1 MRYAARS
8 LGYYH
13 LDSSRVS
20 LIGRLD
26 NTAAATV
33 HGRGFISK
41 RALEKNRHVPVPRER
56 IVRETQTPN
65 TQKHRKKQPKRRLIG
80 AWYSSTTSPVRVV
93 ALYGQ
98 RAGAGEE

>member
-26 NTAAATV
+26 NTAAAPV

-41 RALEKNRHVPVPRER
+41 RALEKFGFVFVLCER
-56 IVRETQTPN
+56 IVRDSQAPN
-65 TQKHRKKQPKRRLIG
+65 TRLRCLLWLLRRLSG